1 MSEIELTEAQ
11 LKEKDRLFKERQ
23 EAFLK
28 AYQELSDR
36 HKLQFVPTIQYL
48 LHRIEPTITIIEKVD
63 KETKDNKSQ
72 V

>member
-28 AYQELSDR
+28 EYYGLCRR
-36 HKLQFVPTIQYL
+36 HKLEFIPIIRYAP
-48 LHRIEPTITIIEKVD
+48 HRIEPVINIVEIKD
-63 KETKDNKSQ
+63 KETKDK
-72 V
+72 